1 MDCSSRCCSCS
12 GVYWQGA
19 VACSCR
25 ASSTSRSASHS
36 LLSGL
41 SERERMKDSSPSN
54 EMVAFIRMSF
64 YGFTHPAKVQKKGVR
79 PSPRPPFLAFF
90 KSISRRSLPRLFMV
104 HPQGKVYF
112 LPAGG
117 AMFFLCGHIVF
128 CYGYFVRLSVWARD
142 SRRVSQRSTI

>member
-1 MDCSSRCCSCS
+1 M
-12 GVYWQGA
+12 VLLTPQKYKKK
-19 VACSCR
+19 
-25 ASSTSRSASHS
+25 ASARPRVR
-36 LLSGL
+36 LFLS
-41 SERERMKDSSPSN
+41 
-54 EMVAFIRMSF
+54 
-64 YGFTHPAKVQKKGVR
+64 
-79 PSPRPPFLAFF
+79 FF